1 MSSKTV
7 FNSGRILVVGSQGG
21 GKTFLATKLSQK
33 TTGEATYQEEF
44 GGTIETEFLK
54 VAFENGK
61 YFSLLLPIGG
71 QEKWASLRS
80 QFGETAEGIIVILD
94 GMTKEFWPN
103 SIRQATSLASM
114 VPYDDYPIIAVI
126 TKEDQSKLIFK
137 EIKKFCQ
144 VISDGIKKAINDGVQ
159 YYSRGFKIIERFE
172 LVQDPEQI
180 PFSLFEQI
188 IVNALEKEFF
198 TDIVPGDAKKAKT
211 LLPGFSLVNC
221 RLFARALTT
230 ALSEGKSENQ
240 SAVLSLLNEM
250 RPTMLELDAEWN
262 SLLKKYPA
270 AGQEPYV
277 NGNVS
282 LEQIEDAI
290 KNKLLAGEYDIEKMK
305 KELRDLS
312 SETGWNVIGAIHS
325 SAFVEDGLEQIAD
338 LTHMM
343 VRKIVDAAPN
353 PKFHLLEP
361 LEELF

>member
-1 MSSKTV
+1 MLEQQIQRILNQLFLISNLQGEQNMSSKTV

-159 YYSRGFKIIERFE
+159 YYSRGFKII
-172 LVQDPEQI
+172 
-180 PFSLFEQI
+180 
-188 IVNALEKEFF
+188 
-198 TDIVPGDAKKAKT
+198 
-211 LLPGFSLVNC
+211 
-221 RLFARALTT
+221 
-230 ALSEGKSENQ
+230 
-240 SAVLSLLNEM
+240 
-250 RPTMLELDAEWN
+250 
-262 SLLKKYPA
+262 
-270 AGQEPYV
+270 
-277 NGNVS
+277 
-282 LEQIEDAI
+282 
-290 KNKLLAGEYDIEKMK
+290 
-305 KELRDLS
+305 
-312 SETGWNVIGAIHS
+312 
-325 SAFVEDGLEQIAD
+325 
-338 LTHMM
+338 
-343 VRKIVDAAPN
+343 
-353 PKFHLLEP
+353 
-361 LEELF
+361 

>member
-1 MSSKTV
+1 MSNKVV
-7 FNSGRILVVGSQGG
+7 FNAGRILVVGSQGG

-33 TTGEATYQEEF
+33 TTGEASYQEEF

-114 VPYDDYPIIAVI
+114 VPYDNYPIIAVI

-137 EIKKFCQ
+137 ESKKFSE
-144 VISDGIKKAINDGVQ
+144 VIVNGIKKAIKDGVQ

-172 LVQDPEQI
+172 LVQNAEKI

-221 RLFARALTT
+221 RLFARALTI
-230 ALSEGKSENQ
+230 ALSEGKSDNQ
-240 SAVLSLLNEM
+240 LAVLSLLNEM

-262 SLLKKYPA
+262 ALLKKYPA

-277 NGNVS
+277 NGNVTN
-282 LEQIEDAI
+282 EQIDDTI
-290 KNKLLAGEYDIEKMK
+290 KNKLLATEYDIEKMK

-312 SETGWNVIGAIHS
+312 SETGWQVVGAIHS
-325 SAFVEDGLEQIAD
+325 SAFVDDGLMQIAD
-338 LTHMM
+338 LTHML
-343 VRKIVDAAPN
+343 VRKIVEASPN

-361 LEELF
+361 LDELF

>member
-1 MSSKTV
+1 MSSKIV
-7 FNSGRILVVGSQGG
+7 FNAGRILVVGSQGG

-33 TTGEATYQEEF
+33 TTGAEDYQEEF

-103 SIRQATSLASM
+103 SIKQATSLASM
-114 VPYDDYPIIAVI
+114 VPYDNYPIIAVI

-137 EIKKFCQ
+137 EIKNF
-144 VISDGIKKAINDGVQ
+144 SDIIVQGVQRAIKDGVQ
-159 YYSRGFKIIERFE
+159 YFSRGFKIIERFE
-172 LVQDPEQI
+172 LVQDPEKI

-188 IVNALEKEFF
+188 VVNALEKAFF
-198 TDIVPGDAKKAKT
+198 SDIVPGDAKKAKT

-230 ALSEGKSENQ
+230 ALSEGKSDNQ
-240 SAVLSLLNEM
+240 TAVLSLLNEM
-250 RPTMLELDAEWN
+250 RPTMLELDTEWN
-262 SLLKKYPA
+262 ALVKKYPA

-282 LEQIEDAI
+282 KDQIEEII
-290 KNKLLAGEYDIEKMK
+290 KNKLLATEYDIEKMK
-305 KELRDLS
+305 RELRDLS
-312 SETGWNVIGAIHS
+312 TETGWNVIGAIHS
-325 SAFVEDGLEQIAD
+325 SAFVEDGLMQIAD
-338 LTHMM
+338 LTHML
-343 VRKIVDAAPN
+343 VRKIVEASPN
-353 PKFHLLEP
+353 PKFHYLEP